1 MGGNIE
7 TGMMEILNDEEKRA
21 LFSEHFHKTLDKTI
35 PEKKHS
41 EERERR
47 HDEGPPIFKVGE
59 ILEMRGGN
67 FRVARI
73 GKRGMLLRPVK
84 G

>member
-7 TGMMEILNDEEKRA
+7 TGMMEMLNDEERRA
-21 LFSEHFHKTLDKTI
+21 MFSEHFHKTLDKDVLTS
-35 PEKKHS
+35 PKEK
-41 EERERR
+41 ERR
-47 HDEGPPIFKVGE
+47 HDEGPPIFKLDEVIE
-59 ILEMRGGN
+59 VRGGR

-73 GKRGMLLRPVK
+73 GKRGLLLRPVK